1 MKKLKFLALMMLLAA
16 NAWAAESISL
26 LKTNSSWNGQ
36 QYPAVNLQNPEVNV
50 LKITI
55 SAGEKLAMHQH
66 SMINIAYV
74 LQGVLTV
81 HTENGDVI
89 TIKAGDVLPEVVNTW
104 HYGENNGTEDV
115 ILVVTYVGEKDAP
128 LSISKN

>member
-1 MKKLKFLALMMLLAA
+1 MMVLAA

-55 SAGEKLAMHQH
+55 PAGEKLAWHQH
-66 SMINIAYV
+66 PMINVAYM
-74 LQGVLTV
+74 LQGELTV
-81 HTENGDVI
+81 HTESGDVT
-89 TIKAGDVLPEVVNTW
+89 TIKAGDVMAEVVNTW

-128 LSISKN
+128 LSIGKQ

>member
-1 MKKLKFLALMMLLAA
+1 MKKIKLLALMMVLAA

-55 SAGEKLAMHQH
+55 PAGEKLAWHQH
-66 SMINIAYV
+66 PMINVAYMV
-74 LQGVLTV
+74 SGELTV
-81 HTENGDVI
+81 HTESGEVT
-89 TIKAGDVLPEVVNTW
+89 TIKAGDVMAEVVNTW

-128 LSISKN
+128 LSIGKQ

>member
-1 MKKLKFLALMMLLAA
+1 MKKIKLLALMMVLAA

-55 SAGEKLAMHQH
+55 PAGEKLAWHQH
-66 SMINIAYV
+66 PMINVAYMV
-74 LQGVLTV
+74 SGELTV
-81 HTENGDVI
+81 HTESGDVT
-89 TIKAGDVLPEVVNTW
+89 TIKAGDVMAEVVNTW

-128 LSISKN
+128 LSIGKQ

>member
-1 MKKLKFLALMMLLAA
+1 MKKIKLLALMMVLAA

-55 SAGEKLAMHQH
+55 PAGEKLAWHQH
-66 SMINIAYV
+66 PMINVAYM
-74 LQGVLTV
+74 LQGELTV
-81 HTENGDVI
+81 HTESGDVT
-89 TIKAGDVLPEVVNTW
+89 TIKAGDVMAEVVNTW

-128 LSISKN
+128 LSIGKQ

>member
-1 MKKLKFLALMMLLAA
+1 MKKIKLLALMMLLAA

-36 QYPAVNLQNPEVNV
+36 AYPEVNLQNPEVNV

-55 SAGEKLAMHQH
+55 PAGEKLAWHQH
-66 SMINIAYV
+66 PMINVAYMV
-74 LQGVLTV
+74 SGELTV
-81 HTENGDVI
+81 HTESGDVT
-89 TIKAGDVLPEVVNTW
+89 TIKAGDVMAEVVNTW

-128 LSISKN
+128 LSIAKQ